1 MLPTNR
7 PRSRPL
13 SFAAAAALIF
23 ALLLAQALGL
33 AHRSAHGQGW
43 GAAALERA
51 HADATSHDHPAS
63 FAGHE
68 QGGDCRLFDALAHEQ
83 GAPPA
88 MPALAPPPAGPAL
101 AADTAP
107 GEHIVAEATPFDAR
121 GPPART

>member
-1 MLPTNR
+1 MPPASR

-33 AHRSAHGQGW
+33 AHRAAHGQGLGLAVLE
-43 GAAALERA
+43 GARAIAAPQ
-51 HADATSHDHPAS
+51 DPAAP
-63 FAGHE
+63 FAGHAP
-68 QGGDCRLFDALAHEQ
+68 GSDCRLFDALTHEQ

-88 MPALAPPPAGPAL
+88 MPAQAPPPAGPIL
-101 AADTAP
+101 VAATAP
-107 GEHIVAEATPFDAR
+107 GEHIVASATPFDAR

>member
-1 MLPTNR
+1 M

-13 SFAAAAALIF
+13 SFAAAAAAALIF
-23 ALLLAQALGL
+23 ALLLAQALAL
-33 AHRSAHGQGW
+33 AHRSAHGQGLGPAVGE
-43 GAAALERA
+43 GARA
-51 HADATSHDHPAS
+51 IAVTHAHSTP

-68 QGGDCRLFDALAHEQ
+68 QGASDCRLFDALAHEP

-88 MPALAPPPAGPAL
+88 TPALTPPPAGPTL
-101 AADTAP
+101 VTVTAP